1 MKQLL
6 VQSLT
11 WIVVVAN
18 GHVRPTVLLKQAVE
32 DLVLEPLNLAPA
44 QFTGDIDRMDNPGPA
59 DLLLSRLQVDLA
71 TRVEDNWEAIN
82 NQQRWA
88 ILNSKGP
95 ETQILKSFLTIEE
108 GVTEMEASVRQS
120 RAEEMLNNL
129 ELPAAV
135 MIEWSRYWDTVRK
148 EVGQI
153 NSLYRYFEGYVKNPL
168 EAKKAVLEDF
178 ATSVSGTVS
187 FRDSS
192 LQKMMDTLHNKTM
205 RNGDKTLFKVL
216 IYL

>member
-18 GHVRPTVLLKQAVE
+18 SHVRPTVLLKQAVE

-44 QFTGDIDRMDNPGPA
+44 QFTGDVDRMDNPGPA

-148 EVGQI
+148 EV
-153 NSLYRYFEGYVKNPL
+153 R
-168 EAKKAVLEDF
+168 ED
-178 ATSVSGTVS
+178 TPSP
-187 FRDSS
+187 RW
-192 LQKMMDTLHNKTM
+192 
-205 RNGDKTLFKVL
+205 
-216 IYL
+216 